1 MGEILSELALHG
13 KTRHDIDFIRLNDQ
27 RPGQKG
33 LLHAFHTS
41 GANVKPLQP
50 ALTSKL

>member
-1 MGEILSELALHG
+1 MGEILSELALDG
-13 KTRHDIDFIRLNDQ
+13 KTRHEIGFIRLNDK

-33 LLHAFHTS
+33 LLHAFNKS
-41 GANVKPLQP
+41 GANVEPLTP